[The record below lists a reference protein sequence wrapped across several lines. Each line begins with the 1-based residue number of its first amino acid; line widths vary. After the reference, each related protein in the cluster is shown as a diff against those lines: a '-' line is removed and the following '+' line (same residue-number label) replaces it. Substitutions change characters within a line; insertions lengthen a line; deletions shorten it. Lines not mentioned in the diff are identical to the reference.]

1 MEKNIAALKA
11 GFYSVVLYSQLPGGC
26 VSGVGDA
33 GSCGVCT
40 AGATTQPVP
49 CVACRAAQPRTGQ
62 RHSSQAVP
70 AALCVALAAACLPR
84 NAPGSSRGTSHA
96 HPQLCTCCPSPP
108 LPGRRAYN
116 ITFLRSTESKADQ
129 GLQTSLGKA
138 LSNSDYIVSFARD
151 GKQTTAN
158 GGWPANNAPILSSY
172 EACDGWLH
180 VVTATLRPKQQY
192 T

>member
-1 MEKNIAALKA
+1 M
-11 GFYSVVLYSQLPGGC
+11 
-26 VSGVGDA
+26 
-33 GSCGVCT
+33 
-40 AGATTQPVP
+40 
-49 CVACRAAQPRTGQ
+49 
-62 RHSSQAVP
+62 
-70 AALCVALAAACLPR
+70 
-84 NAPGSSRGTSHA
+84 
-96 HPQLCTCCPSPP
+96 CTCCPYPP
-108 LPGRRAYN
+108 HPGRRAYN

-138 LSNSDYIVSFARD
+138 LSNVDYIVSFARD